1 MPAALLTAAQFAA
14 TAALAAWMTTGF
26 TRRPGRWMRYPLFS
40 RATFVII
47 TELTGTK
54 DARTE
59 PVNPYMYLSPGMFLL
74 PPPQL
79 QTIVDHLISTGR
91 YDRIDGRGRCLS
103 VKGEQPIKVVA
114 SRVVL

>member
-1 MPAALLTAAQFAA
+1 MPAALPTAAQLAA
-14 TAALAAWMTTGF
+14 TAALMAWMITGF

-47 TELTGTK
+47 DLTGTK
-54 DARTE
+54 DGRTE
-59 PVNPYMYLSPGMFLL
+59 EINPYLFLSPGTFLL

-79 QTIVDHLISTGR
+79 QTVVNHLINTGR
-91 YDRIDGRGRCLS
+91 YDRIDGHGRCLS
-103 VKGEQPIKVVA
+103 VKGEQPIEVRD

>member
-1 MPAALLTAAQFAA
+1 MPAALLTAAQIAA
-14 TAALAAWMTTGF
+14 TAVLVAWMIAGF

-47 TELTGTK
+47 DLTGTK
-54 DARTE
+54 DGHSE
-59 PVNPYMYLSPGMFLL
+59 PVNPYAFLSPGTFLL

-79 QTIVDHLISTGR
+79 QAVVDHLIRAGR

-103 VKGEQPIKVVA
+103 VKGEQPIEVRD
-114 SRVVL
+114 SRVAL

>member
-1 MPAALLTAAQFAA
+1 MPAAQLAV
-14 TAALAAWMTTGF
+14 TAALVTWMITGF
-26 TRRPGRWMRYPLFS
+26 TRRPGRWFRYPLFS

-47 TELTGTK
+47 DLTGTK
-54 DARTE
+54 NGHSE
-59 PVNPYMYLSPGMFLL
+59 PVNPYMYLSPGTFLL

-79 QTIVDHLISTGR
+79 QTVIDHLIGTGR

-103 VKGEQPIKVVA
+103 VKGEQSIEVIS